1 MFWKLIIKLIKMGI
15 KYSRYDMTQQAM
27 LNNMTMM
34 QQHQQQ
40 MIQQQQM
47 MMNQQFLQNQMEMST
62 TQAMND
68 MMMNQINMF

>member
-15 KYSRYDMTQQAM
+15 KYSRYDMTQQVM
-27 LNNMTMM
+27 PNTMTMM

-40 MIQQQQM
+40 MIQQQM